1 MAAVNVLVR
10 RRFHLT
16 RRLSSGLQEL
26 TRRVKVP
33 MHATIGWQLQIL
45 NETAESKGEQFRRTE
60 Q

>member
-26 TRRVKVP
+26 ARRVKMP
-33 MHATIGWQLQIL
+33 HATIGRQLQII
-45 NETAESKGEQFRRTE
+45 NETAESKGE
-60 Q
+60 

>member
-45 NETAESKGEQFRRTE
+45 NETAESKDE
-60 Q
+60 